1 MPDRCA
7 FDYAVVRVVPRVERE
22 EFLNAGVIVY
32 CRELRYL
39 GARVWLDAARLAA
52 LAPEVDTEMVQAA
65 LALVPRICR
74 GGPEAGALGQLSQVE
89 RFRWLTAPHSTMI
102 QTSPVHPGLCADP
115 AAALA
120 ALAAQILGA

>member
-120 ALAAQILGA
+120 ALAAQIRGA

>member
-1 MPDRCA
+1 MPDLCS

-22 EFLNAGVIVY
+22 EFLNAGVILY

-39 GARVWLDAARLAA
+39 AARISLDLARLGA
-52 LAPEVDTEMVQAA
+52 LAPEVDADIVQAN
-65 LALVPRICR
+65 LALIPRICA
-74 GGPEAGALGQLSQVE
+74 GGPDAGPLSQLSQVE

-115 AAALA
+115 EHTLS
-120 ALAAQILGA
+120 ALAAQILGR